1 MKSPNNSF
9 YEYALAKAEHI
20 TSAKNIAPLLAQIA
34 TLPYIPTSFYSDKGI
49 HIVANDEY
57 MYKAHQQTFCTLAKK
72 LKPWRKGPFFLFD
85 LHIDSEWQ
93 SFIKWQILAPH
104 CDLRGKKIADVG
116 CNNGYYMFE
125 MLLHQQDKPQS
136 IMGFDPS
143 GIFNAQFA
151 FINHFIQA
159 PLNFELLG
167 VEDLPLFCESNKH
180 YFDMIFCLGVLYHRL
195 SPLETLKC
203 LYQSLASGGEVI
215 LDTLIYKS
223 EEEICLS
230 PAKSYAKM
238 SNVYFIPSVATLRG
252 WCERAKFSSFE
263 VLGFKPTTTQE
274 QRQSE
279 WIDSQSLEMFLNDTQ
294 TLTIEGYQ
302 APIRGYFKLKKY

>member
-1 MKSPNNSF
+1 
-9 YEYALAKAEHI
+9 
-20 TSAKNIAPLLAQIA
+20 
-34 TLPYIPTSFYSDKGI
+34 
-49 HIVANDEY
+49 
-57 MYKAHQQTFCTLAKK
+57 
-72 LKPWRKGPFFLFD
+72 
-85 LHIDSEWQ
+85 
-93 SFIKWQILAPH
+93 
-104 CDLRGKKIADVG
+104 
-116 CNNGYYMFE
+116 
-125 MLLHQQDKPQS
+125 
-136 IMGFDPS
+136 
-143 GIFNAQFA
+143 
-151 FINHFIQA
+151 
-159 PLNFELLG
+159 
-167 VEDLPLFCESNKH
+167 
-180 YFDMIFCLGVLYHRL
+180 
-195 SPLETLKC
+195 
-203 LYQSLASGGEVI
+203 
-215 LDTLIYKS
+215 TLIYES